1 MCQIADIEVAVVQG
15 YIKDAQYVPGSEK
28 SNIDDD
34 TKSKHTPGSSFSEVD
49 QLHHWIAVVLEGN
62 WRLVDPVCGAG
73 LSDTKRSGSW
83 HPELSDNFFLTDPEE
98 FIYTHFPH
106 DKSDPQYFRWQL
118 LLPPLSQDQFVSAP
132 HLSSHFFHNGL
143 ELETEVRA
151 PWLVQDSAVLRLG
164 GWEVMRY
171 RYRLYPSTEAESEA
185 LNNYCFCHLE
195 EDDRTTAAFQ
205 VCPPHTGSYILR
217 IYGTPEANFSLG
229 QPATMDFL
237 ASFLIECTRVYP
249 KVSPWPLSD
258 LPWGLTGDYFHLG
271 LSMVIDDPTKWH
283 GPRIILKVGSK
294 AVFKFVHA
302 EWPILSSVALY
313 DAVNNQLVQEKE
325 SVTYYLNSSVDKEGL
340 KTEIINGVC

>member
-1 MCQIADIEVAVVQG
+1 MTA
-15 YIKDAQYVPGSEK
+15 
-28 SNIDDD
+28 
-34 TKSKHTPGSSFSEVD
+34 KSKHTPGSSFSEVD

-73 LSDTKRSGSW
+73 LSDTQRSGSW

-151 PWLVQDSAVLRLG
+151 PWLVQDSALLRLG

-195 EDDRTTAAFQ
+195 EEDRTTAAFQ

-237 ASFLIECTRVYP
+237 ASFLVECTRVYP

-302 EWPILSSVALY
+302 EWPILSSVALF
-313 DAVNNQLVQEKE
+313 DAQNNQLVQEKE

-340 KTEIINGVC
+340 KTEINNGVGCWFCERFFSETPIL